1 MEDILLKLFDY
12 GIAGIAVYLLYK
24 IANNKLTQ
32 IYVKLD
38 KINENI
44 IVLVEKLEALEKRRQ
59 EQ

>member
-44 IVLVEKLEALEKRRQ
+44 IALGEKLEILEGKRQKR
-59 EQ
+59 

>member
-1 MEDILLKLFDY
+1 LLKLFDY